1 MNQPINKNR
10 VLLVEDDKMLSMLT
24 IAFLE
29 KQNIDTVHARDGQ
42 IALLALQE
50 ECFNV
55 IISDLNMPQT
65 DGLTFITELKKSGY
79 KAPIFVTT
87 GVTDKRIHEE
97 LYELGVEKVY
107 VKPLLPQTYSELIDR
122 IKQYL

>member
-1 MNQPINKNR
+1 MNQPTCKNR

-29 KQNIDTVHARDGQ
+29 QQNIETVHARDGQ
-42 IALLALQE
+42 IALSALQE
-50 ECFNV
+50 ESFSV

-65 DGLTFITELKKSGY
+65 DGLTFITELKNLGY
-79 KAPIFVTT
+79 KAPVFVTT
-87 GVTDKRIHEE
+87 GVTDKRVHEE
-97 LYELGVEKVY
+97 LYALGVEKVY
-107 VKPLLPQTYSELIDR
+107 VKPLLPPTYSELIER

>member
-1 MNQPINKNR
+1 MNQLKNNNR

-29 KQNIDTVHARDGQ
+29 KQNIDSVHARDGQ

-50 ECFNV
+50 ENFKV

-65 DGLTFITELKKSGY
+65 DGLTFITEIKKLGY
-79 KAPIFVTT
+79 KTPVFVTT

-97 LYELGVEKVY
+97 LYALGVEKVY
-107 VKPLLPQTYSELIDR
+107 VKPLLPQTYSELIER